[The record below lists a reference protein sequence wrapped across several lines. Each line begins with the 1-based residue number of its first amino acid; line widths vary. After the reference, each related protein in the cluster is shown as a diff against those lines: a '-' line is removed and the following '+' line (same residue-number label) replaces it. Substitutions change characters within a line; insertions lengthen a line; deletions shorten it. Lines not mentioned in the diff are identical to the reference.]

1 MLGDSGGH
9 FHNVFATLNFVHNWY
24 SAPQIGIFRDP
35 LELGKVEAVTR
46 TDRFS
51 WTVLEIKQIASEI
64 NMTLIK
70 GRVARIYFPYNF
82 ITCFQETFTQSGFL
96 LSDRNRLT
104 AGTNAIKF
112 GRQVSSQ
119 NITCKQLTFHVIF
132 ILICHDFDWSQL
144 TVCVIIYISQSVCVS
159 WGLHLQCDIISLPVG
174 QDRLTEFGESFR
186 EFLSGRTANSSPRTV
201 APLKKRFT
209 NGKQFALFKLASSGS
224 ARSIGEPLRYCIDAS
239 GSWVVHERVKHYI
252 FHDRASAFKTWDFL
266 RFLLLLNSL
275 PLPY

>member
-144 TVCVIIYISQSVCVS
+144 TVCVIIYISQSVSVGDCIYNATLFHCQSRPTHWVWGELPRVS
-159 WGLHLQCDIISLPVG
+159 Q
-174 QDRLTEFGESFR
+174 R
-186 EFLSGRTANSSPRTV
+186 ANS
-201 APLKKRFT
+201 
-209 NGKQFALFKLASSGS
+209 
-224 ARSIGEPLRYCIDAS
+224 
-239 GSWVVHERVKHYI
+239 
-252 FHDRASAFKTWDFL
+252 
-266 RFLLLLNSL
+266 
-275 PLPY
+275 

>member
-1 MLGDSGGH
+1 M
-9 FHNVFATLNFVHNWY
+9 
-24 SAPQIGIFRDP
+24 
-35 LELGKVEAVTR
+35 EAVTR

-144 TVCVIIYISQSVCVS
+144 TVCVIIYISQSVSVGDCIYNATLFHCQSVKT
-159 WGLHLQCDIISLPVG
+159 DSLSLG
-174 QDRLTEFGESFR
+174 RASESFSAGEQLTVRR
-186 EFLSGRTANSSPRTV
+186 EQLPLLRNDSRTENS
-201 APLKKRFT
+201 
-209 NGKQFALFKLASSGS
+209 
-224 ARSIGEPLRYCIDAS
+224 LRYSNWRRAE
-239 GSWVVHERVKHYI
+239 VRVQ
-252 FHDRASAFKTWDFL
+252 
-266 RFLLLLNSL
+266 
-275 PLPY
+275 